1 LGESVVIQKTFS
13 TKPSK
18 IKRKWHLVDAKGQV
32 LGRLASKVA
41 QILLG
46 KHKPY
51 YVPHL
56 DTGDFVVVINASK
69 IQVTRDKAKDKKYYR
84 HSGYPGGLK
93 VESFEELSER
103 QPVEVVRRAVWGMVP
118 KNRLGRQI
126 MKKLRVY
133 ADDKHPH
140 GDKISQP
147 ESKEKK

>member
-1 LGESVVIQKTFS
+1 VVTQKTSS
-13 TKPSK
+13 TKPSE
-18 IKRKWHLVDAKGQV
+18 IKRKWHLVDAEGQV

-46 KHKPY
+46 KRKPY

-56 DTGDFVVVINASK
+56 DVGDFVVVINASK
-69 IQVTRDKAKDKKYYR
+69 IQVTRGKSKDKKYYR

-93 VESFEELSER
+93 VESFEELRDR
-103 QPVEVVRRAVWGMVP
+103 QPAEVIRRAVWGMMP

-126 MKKLRVY
+126 MKKLRIY

-147 ESKEKK
+147 ESKEEK